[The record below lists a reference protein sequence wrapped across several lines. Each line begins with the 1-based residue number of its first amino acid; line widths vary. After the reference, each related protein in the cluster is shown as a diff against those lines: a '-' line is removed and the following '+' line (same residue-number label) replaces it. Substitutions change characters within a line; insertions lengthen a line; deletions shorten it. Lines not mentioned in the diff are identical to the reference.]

1 VADTVPESRVAGAGS
16 EDEVMDVLRRH
27 DEAWC
32 RLDTDAIAE
41 MWDRSSSPV
50 YIGDEYREPV
60 IGWNELSRHLGRIG
74 ARLRSARW
82 RSRLVVL
89 RHPAPDVALAVL
101 LVSWTLVGIE
111 SDVEHRGESWWTVLL
126 RRTEQGWRFLH
137 QAETPVY
144 LPMDPDDLPTIRNAG
159 VESGND

>member
-1 VADTVPESRVAGAGS
+1 MADTVPGSVVAAGS
-16 EDEVMDVLRRH
+16 RDEIVDILRRH

-32 RLDTDAIAE
+32 RLDPDALADL
-41 MWDRSSSPV
+41 WDMSSSPV

-60 IGWNELSRHLGRIG
+60 IGWNELRRHFGRVG

-89 RHPAPDVALAVL
+89 RRPATDIALAVL

-111 SDVEHRGESWWTVLL
+111 SDAEHRGESWWTVLL
-126 RRTEQGWRFLH
+126 RRTDNGWRFLH
-137 QAETPVY
+137 QAETPVH
-144 LPMDPDDLPTIRNAG
+144 LPIDPDDLPTIKNAG
-159 VESGND
+159 PLGAR